1 MAKKLYILYNIMY
14 CNIFLIFMKRVRG
27 LGGTNKKISLKYFIP
42 IFIIIYYSVVFMSK
56 ENIYIQK
63 LASDLLGISGSFIAF
78 IVLFNVYRNTVKSER
93 YYWFFLSLG
102 IFSYTIAEMCRAY
115 YDLILKTEAPILGIH
130 SIFYLLQYP
139 LSLFGILY
147 IISKRRNKMTSLKL
161 FFDNLIIFTMVF
173 TLALYYHNM
182 KVSFLNSMDLR
193 SFSVIMGYI
202 IKNLNLF
209 FSVLFL
215 YFAVREVL
223 PKKVAYIGASG
234 FLLETVMDV
243 IYIYMDVF
251 GITKSLIYYKTMW
264 ILPLLVIAFSGEI
277 FEDVEMIPRRKYR
290 RENVSVI
297 LSAYIGIVIF
307 LIVTILK
314 AKKMDVIFL
323 GFLITGV
330 FIAIRQ
336 SLTVIENY
344 RLVNLLIQSNEE
356 LKINKMELENA
367 NKELQRFYRVKDME
381 SKTDF
386 LTGLY
391 NRRYIDEKIEE
402 ISLKCQG
409 LKNNISVLML
419 DIDHFKGINDTY
431 GHGVGDMI
439 LKEISKIM
447 KNNTRS
453 DDILIRFGGE
463 EFVCLLPNTDVN
475 TAKKI
480 AERLRSQVEN
490 NNFRVWNFDISV
502 TISIGV
508 SQIDEISKNSDISSV
523 IIEADKA
530 LYEAKKCGRNRVAC
544 M

>member
-1 MAKKLYILYNIMY
+1 MY
-14 CNIFLIFMKRVRG
+14 CNIYLIFMKRVRG
-27 LGGTNKKISLKYFIP
+27 LGEKKKKKSLKYFIP
-42 IFIIIYYSVVFMSK
+42 IFIIIYYIVLFMSK

-63 LASDLLGISGSFIAF
+63 LANDLLGISGSFIAF
-78 IVLFNVYRNTVKSER
+78 IVLFNVYRGTVKSER
-93 YYWFFLSLG
+93 YYWLFLSLG
-102 IFSYTIAEMCRAY
+102 ILSYIIAEMCQAY
-115 YDLILKTEAPILGIH
+115 YDFILKTEFSISGIH
-130 SIFYLLQYP
+130 SVFYLLRYP
-139 LSLFGILY
+139 ISLFGILY

-161 FFDNLIIFTMVF
+161 FFDNLIILTTIS
-173 TLALYYHNM
+173 TLALYYHKM
-182 KVSFLNSMDLR
+182 KVSFPNNIDLG
-193 SFSVIMGYI
+193 SFSVIMGYLI
-202 IKNLNLF
+202 GDFNLF
-209 FSVLFL
+209 FSILFL

-234 FLLETVMDV
+234 FLLEAVMDGV
-243 IYIYMDVF
+243 YIHIKVF
-251 GITKSLIYYKTMW
+251 NIGKSFIYYEPMW

-277 FEDVEMIPRRKYR
+277 FENIEMISRRKYR
-290 RENVSVI
+290 KENVSVV
-297 LSAYIGIVIF
+297 LSVYIGIVMFLVFTIF
-307 LIVTILK
+307 KVKEIDI
-314 AKKMDVIFL
+314 AFL

-330 FIAIRQ
+330 FIVIRQ
-336 SLTVIENY
+336 ILTVMEND
-344 RLVNLLIQSNEE
+344 RLVKLLIQSNEE
-356 LKINKMELENA
+356 LKRNKMELENA

-402 ISLKCQG
+402 ISLQCQG

-419 DIDHFKGINDTY
+419 DIDHFKDINDTY

-463 EFVCLLPNTDVN
+463 EFVCLLPNTDMN

-490 NNFRVWNFDISV
+490 NNFRIWNFDISV
-502 TISIGV
+502 TVSIGV
-508 SQIDEISKNSDISSV
+508 SQIDKIGKDSDISNV

-530 LYEAKKCGRNRVAC
+530 LYEAKRCGRNRVAC
-544 M
+544 I